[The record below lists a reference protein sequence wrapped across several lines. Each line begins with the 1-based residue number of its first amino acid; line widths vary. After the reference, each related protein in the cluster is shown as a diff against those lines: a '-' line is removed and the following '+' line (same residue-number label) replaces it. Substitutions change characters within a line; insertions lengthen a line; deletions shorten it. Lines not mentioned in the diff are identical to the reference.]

1 MPDARLERILITN
14 DDGIDAPG
22 LAVLEAVARELA
34 DEVWVVAPDHD
45 QSGISTA
52 ISIHHPLRVT
62 KRGERRFSVSGT
74 PADCVAMALQ
84 QLLDKPPQLLLS
96 GINKGANLGVE
107 TLFSGTVGAAMTG
120 LLMGVP
126 SIALSQYFTR
136 RSSVR
141 WETARAL
148 ASGVIRQLLGKGWE
162 QSACLN
168 INFPDV
174 PADEAG
180 PIQITRQGAGRMD
193 GVEAIERTDFREAK
207 YYWLSITR
215 HQHPEALDTETR
227 VVTQGGISVTPLEFD
242 RTAIALREHLRTA
255 VQVV

>member
-1 MPDARLERILITN
+1 M
-14 DDGIDAPG
+14 
-22 LAVLEAVARELA
+22 
-34 DEVWVVAPDHD
+34 
-45 QSGISTA
+45 
-52 ISIHHPLRVT
+52 
-62 KRGERRFSVSGT
+62 
-74 PADCVAMALQ
+74 
-84 QLLDKPPQLLLS
+84 
-96 GINKGANLGVE
+96 
-107 TLFSGTVGAAMTG
+107 
-120 LLMGVP
+120 
-126 SIALSQYFTR
+126 SQYFTR

-148 ASGVIRQLLGKGWE
+148 APGVIRQLLGKGWE

-174 PADEAG
+174 PADESG
-180 PIQITRQGAGRMD
+180 PIQITRQGTGRMD

>member
-1 MPDARLERILITN
+1 MPCVRLQRILITN

-22 LAVLEAVARELA
+22 LAALEAVAHQLA

-52 ISIHHPLRVT
+52 ISIHHPLRIT
-62 KRGERRFSVSGT
+62 PRGERRFSVSGT
-74 PADCVAMALQ
+74 PADCVAVALR
-84 QLLDKPPQLLLS
+84 QLMTTAPQLLLS

-107 TLFSGTVGAAMTG
+107 TLYSGTVGAAMTG

-136 RSSVR
+136 RDGVR
-141 WETARAL
+141 WDTARTL
-148 ASGVIRQLLGKGWE
+148 APAVIRQLLGKGWE

-180 PIQITRQGAGRMD
+180 PVCITRQGAGRME
-193 GVEAIERTDFREAK
+193 GIAVHERTDFREAT
-207 YYWLSITR
+207 YYWLNITR
-215 HQHPEALDTETR
+215 HAQAEAADTETQ
-227 VVTQGGISVTPLEFD
+227 VVTQGGISVTPLAFD
-242 RTAIALREHLRTA
+242 RTALALRDQLQRA
-255 VQVV
+255 VDA

>member
-1 MPDARLERILITN
+1 MTVARLQRILITN

-22 LAVLEAVARELA
+22 LEALEAVARELA

-62 KRGERRFSVSGT
+62 ARGERRFSVSGT

-84 QLLDKPPQLLLS
+84 LMDSPPQLLLS

-107 TLFSGTVGAAMTG
+107 TLYSGTVGAAMTG
-120 LLMGVP
+120 LLLGIP

-136 RSSVR
+136 RDSVR
-141 WETARAL
+141 WDTARTL
-148 ASGVIRQLLGKGWE
+148 APGVIRQLLGKGWE

-174 PADEAG
+174 APEQAG
-180 PIQITRQGAGRMD
+180 PVQITRQGHGRMD
-193 GVEAIERTDFREAK
+193 GVSVNERTDFRESS

-215 HQHPEALDTETR
+215 HQHPEAADTETR
-227 VVTQGGISVTPLEFD
+227 VVTQGGISVTPLQFD
-242 RTAIALREHLRTA
+242 RTAQALREQL
-255 VQVV
+255 QG

>member
-1 MPDARLERILITN
+1 MHGARLERILITN

-22 LAVLEAVARELA
+22 LEALEAVARELA

-52 ISIHHPLRVT
+52 ISIHHPLRIT
-62 KRGERRFSVSGT
+62 ARGERRFSVSGT
-74 PADCVAMALQ
+74 PADCVAIALG
-84 QLLDKPPQLLLS
+84 QLMDTPPQLLLS

-107 TLFSGTVGAAMTG
+107 TLYSGTVGATMTG

-136 RSSVR
+136 RDAVR
-141 WETARAL
+141 WDTARAL
-148 ASGVIRQLLGKGWE
+148 APGVIRQLLGKGWE

-174 PADEAG
+174 PADQAG
-180 PIQITRQGAGRMD
+180 PVQITRQGPGRMD
-193 GVEAIERTDFREAK
+193 GVQVNERTDYREAN
-207 YYWLSITR
+207 YYWLNITR
-215 HQHPEALDTETR
+215 HAHPEAPDTETH

-242 RTAIALREHLRTA
+242 RTAMALREQLQA
-255 VQVV
+255 AIKPV

>member
-1 MPDARLERILITN
+1 MAGARLERILITN

-22 LAVLEAVARELA
+22 LEALEAVARELA

-62 KRGERRFSVSGT
+62 ARGERRFSVSGT

-84 QLLDKPPQLLLS
+84 QLMDSPPQLLLS

-107 TLFSGTVGAAMTG
+107 TLYSGTVGAAMTG
-120 LLMGVP
+120 LLMGIP

-136 RSSVR
+136 RDAVR
-141 WETARAL
+141 WDTARTL
-148 ASGVIRQLLGKGWE
+148 APGVIHQLLGKGWE

-174 PADEAG
+174 PAGQAG
-180 PIQITRQGAGRMD
+180 PVQITRQGQGRMD
-193 GVEAIERTDFREAK
+193 GVNVNERTDFREAS
-207 YYWLSITR
+207 YYWLNITR
-215 HQHPEALDTETR
+215 HQRPEAADTETE
-227 VVTQGGISVTPLEFD
+227 VVTQGGISVTPLQFD
-242 RTAIALREHLRTA
+242 RSALALREQLQQA
-255 VQVV
+255 IGSL

>member
-1 MPDARLERILITN
+1 MQGARLERILITN
-14 DDGIDAPG
+14 DDGFDAPG
-22 LAVLEAVARELA
+22 LEVLEAVARELA

-62 KRGERRFSVSGT
+62 PRGERRFSVSGT

-84 QLLDKPPQLLLS
+84 QLMDQPPQLLLS

-120 LLMGVP
+120 LLMGIP
-126 SIALSQYFTR
+126 SIALSQYFTHR
-136 RSSVR
+136 NAVR
-141 WETARAL
+141 WDTARAL
-148 ASGVIRQLLGKGWE
+148 APGVIRQLLGKGWE

-174 PADEAG
+174 PAEEAG
-180 PIQITRQGAGRMD
+180 PLQITRQGAGRMD
-193 GVEAIERTDFREAK
+193 GVNSTERTDFRESK

-215 HQHPEALDTETR
+215 HQHPEAPDTETQ
-227 VVTQGGISVTPLEFD
+227 VVTQGAISVTPLEFD
-242 RTAIALREHLRTA
+242 RTAIALREQLHAAIKT
-255 VQVV
+255 V

>member
-1 MPDARLERILITN
+1 MQGARLERILITN

-22 LAVLEAVARELA
+22 LEALEAVARELA

-62 KRGERRFSVSGT
+62 ARGERRFSVSGT
-74 PADCVAMALQ
+74 PADCVAVALR
-84 QLLDKPPQLLLS
+84 QLMDTPPQLLLS

-126 SIALSQYFTR
+126 SIALSQFFTR
-136 RSSVR
+136 RDSVR
-141 WETARAL
+141 WDTASTL
-148 ASGVIRQLLGKGWE
+148 APRVIRQLLGKGWE

-174 PADEAG
+174 PAAQAG
-180 PIQITRQGAGRMD
+180 PLQITRQGIGRMD
-193 GVEAIERTDFREAK
+193 GVDVHEREDYREAY

-215 HQHPEALDTETR
+215 HGHPEALDTETQ

-242 RTAIALREHLRTA
+242 RTALSVREQLQLA
-255 VQVV
+255 IQPD